1 MRTPKSALLV
11 KQVMGKRKDIC
22 TSIRVQMYFSLFHLK
37 LLQSVQN
44 VQLRNL
50 ITLQYITNNCTEQR
64 LATFEVLEII
74 ILTHLSLLV

>member
-50 ITLQYITNNCTEQR
+50 ITLQYI
-64 LATFEVLEII
+64 
-74 ILTHLSLLV
+74 